1 MSTAPTHPR
10 LTTLSPAPSTGRGAL
25 ARSPRL
31 RAVRATGPEALPRL
45 VQDGLVVPLAD
56 GREVEFANL
65 DHAAST
71 PALIAVRNAV
81 EAVARTYSSVHR
93 GNGWTS
99 RLTSRWYEEARAEV
113 EAFVEAREGDE
124 VVFTR
129 NTTDAMNLL
138 AHALPRDT
146 TVFVYR
152 TEHHASLL
160 PWRGRRTVRLDVPGS
175 AEDAVI
181 LLEES
186 LARNAAA
193 HRLVVL
199 TGASNVTGEYWPVA
213 ELVAVARRHGARV
226 VLDAAQLAPHG
237 PVSLRDLDVDW
248 VAFSGH
254 KLYAPYGTGVL
265 AGRSDWLD
273 AAAPWLAGGGATAAV
288 TDKAVRWASGPA
300 RHEAGTPNVL
310 GAVALAAACSTLSR
324 HAHSLAAHE
333 AALTER
339 IVGGLRAI
347 AGVEVHE
354 LFGGD
359 HGRAPVATFTIDG
372 VDSSLVSAVLS
383 GEHGI
388 GVRDGKF
395 CAHLLVDDLLA
406 GTGART
412 AVRVSAGLATTIEH
426 VDRLL
431 AAVEEL
437 VTDGPRLHWS
447 PTGDGWV
454 VDDDARVDLAPA
466 RPW

>member
-1 MSTAPTHPR
+1 MSTAPSDPR
-10 LTTLSPAPSTGRGAL
+10 LVPPAPRGGP

-31 RAVRATGPEALPRL
+31 RAVRALETGTLPRL
-45 VQDGLVVPLAD
+45 VQDGLVVPTAD

-99 RLTSRWYEEARAEV
+99 QVTSRWYEEARAEV
-113 EAFVEAREGDE
+113 AAFVDAREGDE

-146 TVFVYR
+146 SVFVFR

-160 PWRGRRTVRLDVPGS
+160 PWRGRRTVRLEVPGS
-175 AEDAVI
+175 TEDAVI
-181 LLEES
+181 LLEEALEAS
-186 LARNAAA
+186 AAT

-199 TGASNVTGEYWPVA
+199 NGASNVTGEHWPLA

-265 AGRSDWLD
+265 AGRADWLD

-288 TDKAVRWASGPA
+288 TDRGTSWANGPA

-310 GAVALAAACSTLSR
+310 GAVALATACATLR
-324 HAHSLAAHE
+324 AHGPAIAAHE
-333 AALTER
+333 AQLAEHLLDGLTD
-339 IVGGLRAI
+339 ID
-347 AGVEVHE
+347 GVEVHE
-354 LFGGD
+354 LFGGSN
-359 HGRAPVATFTIDG
+359 GRAPVATFTVRG

-406 GTGART
+406 GTGATT
-412 AVRVSAGLATTIEH
+412 AVRVSAGLATTPAH
-426 VDRLL
+426 LDRLL
-431 AAVEEL
+431 AAVREL
-437 VTDGPRLHWS
+437 ATDGPRLDWQR
-447 PTGDGWV
+447 PGAGWGV
-454 VDDDARVDLAPA
+454 PCDAGDDAAPQ
-466 RPW
+466 RPC

>member
-1 MSTAPTHPR
+1 MSTAPSDPR
-10 LTTLSPAPSTGRGAL
+10 AVPAALRGGP

-31 RAVRATGPEALPRL
+31 RAVRGVESDTLPRL
-45 VQDGLVVPLAD
+45 VQDGLLVPTAD
-56 GREVEFANL
+56 GREVEFANF

-71 PALIAVRNAV
+71 PALVAVRNAV

-113 EAFVEAREGDE
+113 AAFVDAREGDE

-138 AHALPRDT
+138 RHALPRDT
-146 TVFVYR
+146 TVFVFR
-152 TEHHASLL
+152 SEHHASLL
-160 PWRGRRTVRLDVPGS
+160 PWRGRRTVRLEVPGS
-175 AEDAVI
+175 AEDARI
-181 LLEES
+181 LLDEALS
-186 LARNAAA
+186 ANAAT

-199 TGASNVTGEYWPVA
+199 TGASNVTGERWPV
-213 ELVAVARRHGARV
+213 EDLVAVARRHGARV

-237 PVSLRDLDVDW
+237 PVSLRELDVDW
-248 VAFSGH
+248 IAFSGH

-265 AGRSDWLD
+265 AGRADWLD
-273 AAAPWLAGGGATAAV
+273 AAEPWLAGGGATTAV
-288 TDKAVRWASGPA
+288 TDAGVRWTDGPA

-310 GAVALAAACSTLSR
+310 GAVALAAACATLRR
-324 HAHSLAAHE
+324 HEVAIAAHE
-333 AALTER
+333 S
-339 IVGGLRAI
+339 AI
-347 AGVEVHE
+347 AERLVDGLLSIPGVRVHE
-354 LFGGD
+354 LFGAS

-406 GTGART
+406 GTDART
-412 AVRVSAGLATTIEH
+412 AVRVSAGLATTSEH

-431 AAVEEL
+431 LAVEEIAA
-437 VTDGPRLHWS
+437 DGPRLAWEH
-447 PTGDGWV
+447 TEDGWV
-454 VDDDARVDLAPA
+454 VADDARVDAAPQ

>member
-1 MSTAPTHPR
+1 MSTAPSDPR
-10 LTTLSPAPSTGRGAL
+10 PVPTTLRWGP

-31 RAVRATGPEALPRL
+31 RAVRPAGVEALPRL
-45 VQDGLVVPLAD
+45 VQDGLVVPTAD
-56 GREVEFANL
+56 GREVEFANF

-71 PALIAVRNAV
+71 PALISVRNAV

-99 RLTSRWYEEARAEV
+99 RLTSRWYEEARSEV
-113 EAFVEAREGDE
+113 AAFVDAREGDE

-146 TVFVYR
+146 SVFVFR

-175 AEDAVI
+175 AEDAAI
-181 LLEES
+181 LLDEA
-186 LARNAAA
+186 LGANAAT
-193 HRLVVL
+193 HRLLVL
-199 TGASNVTGEYWPVA
+199 TGASNVTGEHWPVA

-248 VAFSGH
+248 VALSGH
-254 KLYAPYGTGVL
+254 KLYAPYGAGVL
-265 AGRSDWLD
+265 AGRADWLD
-273 AAAPWLAGGGATAAV
+273 AATPWLAGGGATVAV
-288 TDKAVRWASGPA
+288 SDRGVRWAEGPA

-310 GAVALAAACSTLSR
+310 GAVALAAACSTLTR
-324 HAHSLAAHE
+324 HRDAIAAHE
-333 AALTER
+333 AQVADRLVDGLT
-339 IVGGLRAI
+339 AI
-347 AGVEVHE
+347 DGVEVHE
-354 LFGGD
+354 LFGGS

-406 GTGART
+406 GTGAGT
-412 AVRVSAGLATTIEH
+412 AVRVSAGLATTAENL
-426 VDRLL
+426 DRLL
-431 AAVEEL
+431 AAVEEIA
-437 VTDGPRLHWS
+437 TTGPRLDWVR
-447 PTGDGWV
+447 TEEGWA
-454 VDDDARVDLAPA
+454 VDADARVDATPQ

>member
-1 MSTAPTHPR
+1 MSTAPSDPR
-10 LTTLSPAPSTGRGAL
+10 SNPAARRGGP

-31 RAVRATGPEALPRL
+31 RAVRPAGAESLPRL
-45 VQDGLVVPLAD
+45 VQDGLVVPTAD
-56 GREVEFANL
+56 GREVEFANF

-99 RLTSRWYEEARAEV
+99 RVTSRWYEEAREEV
-113 EAFVEAREGDE
+113 AAFVDAREGDQ

-129 NTTDAMNLL
+129 NTTDALNLL

-146 TVFVYR
+146 SVFVFR

-181 LLEES
+181 LLDEALE
-186 LARNAAA
+186 ANAAT

-199 TGASNVTGEYWPVA
+199 AGASNVTGEHWPVD
-213 ELVAVARRHGARV
+213 ELAAVARRHGARV

-254 KLYAPYGTGVL
+254 KLYAPYGAGVL
-265 AGRSDWLD
+265 AGRADWLD
-273 AAAPWLAGGGATAAV
+273 AATPWLAGGGATLAV
-288 TDKAVRWASGPA
+288 SDRGVRWAAGPA

-310 GAVALAAACSTLSR
+310 GAVALAAACATLTR
-324 HAHSLAAHE
+324 HRDAITAHE
-333 AALTER
+333 AYVADRL
-339 IVGGLRAI
+339 VAGLEAI
-347 AGVEVHE
+347 DGVEVHE
-354 LFGGD
+354 LFGGS
-359 HGRAPVATFTIDG
+359 HGRAPVATFTVEG
-372 VDSSLVSAVLS
+372 LDSALVSAVLS

-412 AVRVSAGLATTIEH
+412 AVRVSAGLATTVEH
-426 VDRLL
+426 LDRLL
-431 AAVEEL
+431 AAVEEIA
-437 VTDGPRLHWS
+437 TRGPRLRWER
-447 PTGDGWV
+447 TADGWTV
-454 VDDDARVDLAPA
+454 EDDARSDLAPA